1 MSLTGAEKK
10 AIRETDPFDRRNIR
24 PEFKN
29 MTDIEIKEHMKY
41 MASGLV
47 IVAVNI
53 VNDFNVGSVV
63 RSANAFAVDRVIL
76 TEARR
81 YDKRGAVGAYN
92 YIDVD
97 FEANTLAL
105 IETLRQDGYRIVA
118 AEYDENREMTS
129 LPDFDWPEKSAL
141 VMGEEG
147 LGLSDAVLDAV
158 DNIVYI
164 EILGTV
170 RSLNVASCANT
181 FMYAYEQSMTK
192 KAKSSQ

>member
-118 AEYDENREMTS
+118 AEYDETREMHA
-129 LPDFDWPEKSAL
+129 LPEYAWQEKSAL
-141 VMGEEG
+141 IMGEEG
-147 LGLSDAVLDAV
+147 LGLNDDILDAV
-158 DNIVYI
+158 DEIVYI
-164 EILGTV
+164 PMIGTI
-170 RSLNVASCANT
+170 RSFNVASCASM
-181 FMYAYEQSMTK
+181 FMYDYGNK
-192 KAKSSQ
+192 IGV